1 MTELEK
7 LKARIEDAIHANNQG
22 EITGDVLQETLLD
35 MVDTIS
41 ENANTDDCVT
51 TDDFNEML
59 GYINNTLA
67 TKQDAITNG
76 TVVQVANDPSAQTRR
91 KFILTNEMNGVVS
104 SIVTSSDVNSG
115 WEQGGDSRLA
125 TIGLIKGKLAEK
137 VDSSDLED
145 YYTKDEVDQAIENI
159 DVTEQLADVATSGS
173 YDDLTNKPT
182 LQARVEGETLILS
195 L

>member
-41 ENANTDDCVT
+41 DNANTDDCVT

-59 GYINNTLA
+59 GIINNTLA
-67 TKQDAITNG
+67 TK
-76 TVVQVANDPSAQTRR
+76 ANAST
-91 KFILTNEMNGVVS
+91 T
-104 SIVTSSDVNSG
+104 
-115 WEQGGDSRLA
+115 
-125 TIGLIKGKLAEK
+125 
-137 VDSSDLED
+137 
-145 YYTKDEVDQAIENI
+145 YTKEEVDAAIDSI
-159 DVTEQLADVATSGS
+159 DVTGQLATVATTGD

>member
-7 LKARIEDAIHANNQG
+7 LKSRIEDAIHANNQG
-22 EITGDVLQETLLD
+22 EITGDVMQETLLD

-76 TVVQVANDPSAQTRR
+76 TVVQVADDPSAQTRR
-91 KFILTNEMNGVVS
+91 KFILTNETNGVVS

-125 TIGLIKGKLAEK
+125 TIELIKEKLAEK
-137 VDSSDLED
+137 VDSSELED
-145 YYTKDEVDQAIENI
+145 YYTKDDVDQAIENI
-159 DVTEQLADVATSGS
+159 DVTGQLADVATSGS
-173 YDDLTNKPT
+173 YDDLTDKPT
-182 LQARVEGETLILS
+182 LNARVEGETLILS

>member
-7 LKARIEDAIHANNQG
+7 LKSRIEDAIHANNQG

-41 ENANTDDCVT
+41 DNANTDDCVT

-59 GYINNTLA
+59 GIINNTLA
-67 TKQDAITNG
+67 TK
-76 TVVQVANDPSAQTRR
+76 ANAST
-91 KFILTNEMNGVVS
+91 T
-104 SIVTSSDVNSG
+104 
-115 WEQGGDSRLA
+115 
-125 TIGLIKGKLAEK
+125 
-137 VDSSDLED
+137 
-145 YYTKDEVDQAIENI
+145 YTKEEVDAAIDNI
-159 DVTEQLADVATSGS
+159 DVTGQLATVATSGS
-173 YDDLTNKPT
+173 YDDLTDKPT

>member
-7 LKARIEDAIHANNQG
+7 LKSRIEDAIHANNQG

-41 ENANTDDCVT
+41 DNANTDDCVT

-59 GYINNTLA
+59 GIINNTLA
-67 TKQDAITNG
+67 AK
-76 TVVQVANDPSAQTRR
+76 ANAST
-91 KFILTNEMNGVVS
+91 T
-104 SIVTSSDVNSG
+104 
-115 WEQGGDSRLA
+115 
-125 TIGLIKGKLAEK
+125 
-137 VDSSDLED
+137 
-145 YYTKDEVDQAIENI
+145 YTKEEVDQAIDSI
-159 DVTEQLADVATSGS
+159 DVTGQLATVATTGD

>member
-67 TKQDAITNG
+67 TK
-76 TVVQVANDPSAQTRR
+76 ANAST
-91 KFILTNEMNGVVS
+91 T
-104 SIVTSSDVNSG
+104 
-115 WEQGGDSRLA
+115 
-125 TIGLIKGKLAEK
+125 
-137 VDSSDLED
+137 
-145 YYTKDEVDQAIENI
+145 YTKEEVDQAIENI
-159 DVTEQLADVATSGS
+159 DVTDSLAAVATTGD
-173 YDDLTNKPT
+173 YNDLTNKPT

>member
-22 EITGDVLQETLLD
+22 EITGDVMQETLLD

-67 TKQDAITNG
+67 TK
-76 TVVQVANDPSAQTRR
+76 ANAST
-91 KFILTNEMNGVVS
+91 T
-104 SIVTSSDVNSG
+104 
-115 WEQGGDSRLA
+115 
-125 TIGLIKGKLAEK
+125 
-137 VDSSDLED
+137 
-145 YYTKDEVDQAIENI
+145 YTKEEVDQAIEDI
-159 DVTEQLADVATSGS
+159 DVTGQLATVATSGS

-182 LQARVEGETLILS
+182 LQVSVEGETLILS

>member
-41 ENANTDDCVT
+41 ENASTDDCVT

-67 TKQDAITNG
+67 TK
-76 TVVQVANDPSAQTRR
+76 ANAST
-91 KFILTNEMNGVVS
+91 T
-104 SIVTSSDVNSG
+104 
-115 WEQGGDSRLA
+115 
-125 TIGLIKGKLAEK
+125 
-137 VDSSDLED
+137 
-145 YYTKDEVDQAIENI
+145 YTKEEVDQAIENI
-159 DVTEQLADVATSGS
+159 DVTGQLADVATSGS
-173 YDDLTNKPT
+173 YNDLTNKPT

>member
-7 LKARIEDAIHANNQG
+7 LKARIEDAIHTNNQG

-67 TKQDAITNG
+67 TK
-76 TVVQVANDPSAQTRR
+76 ANASQ
-91 KFILTNEMNGVVS
+91 
-104 SIVTSSDVNSG
+104 
-115 WEQGGDSRLA
+115 LA
-125 TIGLIKGKLAEK
+125 T
-137 VDSSDLED
+137 
-145 YYTKDEVDQAIENI
+145 
-159 DVTEQLADVATSGS
+159 VATSGS
-173 YDDLTNKPT
+173 YDDLTDKPT
-182 LQARVEGETLILS
+182 LNARVEGETLILS

>member
-22 EITGDVLQETLLD
+22 EITGDVMQETLLD

-67 TKQDAITNG
+67 TK
-76 TVVQVANDPSAQTRR
+76 ANAST
-91 KFILTNEMNGVVS
+91 T
-104 SIVTSSDVNSG
+104 
-115 WEQGGDSRLA
+115 
-125 TIGLIKGKLAEK
+125 
-137 VDSSDLED
+137 
-145 YYTKDEVDQAIENI
+145 YTKEEVDLAIENI
-159 DVTEQLADVATSGS
+159 DVTDSLATVATTGD
-173 YDDLTNKPT
+173 YNDLSNKPT

>member
-59 GYINNTLA
+59 GYINNTLS
-67 TKQDAITNG
+67 TK
-76 TVVQVANDPSAQTRR
+76 ANAST
-91 KFILTNEMNGVVS
+91 T
-104 SIVTSSDVNSG
+104 
-115 WEQGGDSRLA
+115 
-125 TIGLIKGKLAEK
+125 
-137 VDSSDLED
+137 
-145 YYTKDEVDQAIENI
+145 YTKEEVDQAIENI
-159 DVTEQLADVATSGS
+159 DVTGQLADVATSGS
-173 YDDLTNKPT
+173 YDDLTDKPT